1 MPAAKLFHFDRNVL
15 SSLHFDASGVARYGR
30 VSDSLSQSQLLF
42 KAQVDCLQCNKIAT
56 LQGKLP
62 KAMISRFPQ
71 TLAVILPIFA
81 VIFLQS

>member
-1 MPAAKLFHFDRNVL
+1 MPAAKLFHFERNVL
-15 SSLHFDASGVARYGR
+15 SSLHFEASAVARYGR
-30 VSDSLSQSQLLF
+30 VSDSLSQLLF